1 VLADLLAASPS
12 QAKQIAL
19 RLAARG
25 YAQRGGSQGWTRL
38 TDEGRRLARRA
49 SDALEDEMA
58 RRLADIDRN
67 AVVLGA
73 ATLSA
78 LAAG

>member
-1 VLADLLAASPS
+1 MTAVDSN
-12 QAKQIAL
+12 
-19 RLAARG
+19 R
-25 YAQRGGSQGWTRL
+25 
-38 TDEGRRLARRA
+38 GRRLARQA
-49 SDALEDEMA
+49 SDALEDDLA
-58 RRLADIDRN
+58 RRLGDIDRN